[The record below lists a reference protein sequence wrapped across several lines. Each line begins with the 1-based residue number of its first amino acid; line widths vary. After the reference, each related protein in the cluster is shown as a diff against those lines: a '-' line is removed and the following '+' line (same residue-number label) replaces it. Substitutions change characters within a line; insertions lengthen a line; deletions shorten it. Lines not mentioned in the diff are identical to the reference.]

1 MQRINQQSI
10 RPIGVQP
17 LSRLKYSTSLVLV
30 LSFLTASAILFLPV
44 SVLKADGKS
53 RDAIGKGSLGQVLTV
68 SPGRQVADGQELT
81 VTGKNFDKDVGIYAA
96 YCEIP
101 KRGEKPEHCYGG
113 ININGSSKGSIWIT
127 NHKPFLV
134 PASVVKKFGK
144 GGTFKVKVTVVRFI
158 DDTDCWVT
166 KCGVVTRADHTR
178 SDFRL
183 ADVLVPITF
192 KK

>member
-1 MQRINQQSI
+1 MSRINQQSI
-10 RPIGVQP
+10 SSIGAQR
-17 LSRLKYSTSLVLV
+17 LSRLKYSTALGMAF
-30 LSFLTASAILFLPV
+30 SFLAACAFLLLPSSAATV
-44 SVLKADGKS
+44 DAKS
-53 RDAIGKGSLGQVLTV
+53 RDASGKGPLGQVLTV

-101 KRGEKPEHCYGG
+101 KRGQKPEHCYGG

-134 PASVVKKFGK
+134 PSSVVRKFGK
-144 GGTFKVKVTVVRFI
+144 GGTFKVKVKVVRFI
-158 DDTDCWVT
+158 DETDCAVT
-166 KCGVVTRADHTR
+166 KCGVITRADHTR